1 MTLTIARLT
10 EADAP
15 AYRALMLQ
23 AYEVPDAFTSTPQ
36 ERAAAPAGFWLERV
50 AHPQGLS
57 VAFGAFDAG
66 QLVGTVTLEFNH
78 RAKTCHKAH
87 VVGMYVHPGQ
97 QGKGLGTALLAAALA
112 HAHAQ
117 PHVSV
122 LNLTVTEGNAAALA
136 LYERAG
142 FRAFGTEPMAVKTP
156 DGFKAKVHMWMP
168 VPVQGGGNVN
178 DDNDNDNE
186 R

>member
-1 MTLTIARLT
+1 MPLTIARLT

-15 AYRALMLQ
+15 AYRTLMLQ

-36 ERAAAPAGFWLERV
+36 ERAAAPASFWTERV

-57 VAFGAFDAG
+57 VAFGAFEGG

-78 RAKTCHKAH
+78 RTKTRHKAH
-87 VVGMYVHPGQ
+87 VVGMYVRPEQ
-97 QGKGLGTALLAAALA
+97 QGQGAGTALLAAAV
-112 HAHAQ
+112 AHAQ
-117 PHVSV
+117 AGGQARV

-136 LYERAG
+136 LYQRAG
-142 FRAFGTEPMAVKTP
+142 FQAFGTEPMAVQTP

-168 VPVQGGGNVN
+168 VPVQGRGN
-178 DDNDNDNE
+178 E
-186 R
+186 I